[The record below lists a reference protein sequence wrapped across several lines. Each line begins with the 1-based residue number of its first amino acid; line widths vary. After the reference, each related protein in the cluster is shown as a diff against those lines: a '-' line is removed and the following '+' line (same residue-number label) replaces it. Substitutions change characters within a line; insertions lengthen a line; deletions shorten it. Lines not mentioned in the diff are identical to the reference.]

1 MMTRISLAQ
10 AILLLAICTI
20 VGPGQVFAQETAP
33 QPTRLALEVTF
44 YPGRTP
50 GYQAIKR
57 EGAWYGLFARIDAL
71 HTPRNAA
78 FRAVHVASYLEQD
91 TVHVIISLLSGEKGP
106 ENKLQVAEYV
116 IRETQKITVEELRQ
130 FGIHPFEIKL
140 VRLAPTL
147 GPVPSVVL
155 KDIQSLLV
163 VNSVAVDST
172 LPSFQIFLLN
182 QSDKDVAALAVN
194 VTSTKREMSSLPRG
208 VEGKPLIET
217 GKVYALRV
225 ATPLRARETRGGYEP
240 FTLPNQRIEITTVI
254 FADGTFEGD
263 PQPAVMFKSFRANEK
278 TELSRLISVLENAMT
293 SPEDVPDALKTLEH
307 NVRFPSNDSAVAPG
321 LNPSNSPTITPPAP
335 EKKQADGETYF
346 PPIRAELV
354 KEIRLLQS
362 EDWRDKKHYMRWLS
376 TTKKRFESWLAR
388 L

>member
-1 MMTRISLAQ
+1 MTRIRLTQ
-10 AILLLAICTI
+10 AILLFAVCTI
-20 VGPGQVFAQETAP
+20 AAAGQVSAQETP
-33 QPTRLALEVTF
+33 VQPTRLALEVTF
-44 YPGRTP
+44 YPGRAP
-50 GYQAIKR
+50 GYQAIKK
-57 EGAWYGLFARIDAL
+57 EGGWYGLFARIDSQN
-71 HTPRNAA
+71 TPPNAA
-78 FRAVHVASYLEQD
+78 FRAVHIASYIDRD

-116 IRETQKITVEELRQ
+116 IHETQKITVEELRQ

-163 VNSVAVDST
+163 VKSIAIDST
-172 LPSFQIFLLN
+172 LPSFQISLLN
-182 QSDKDVAALAVN
+182 QSDKAVVALAVN

-208 VEGKPLIET
+208 VEGQPLIEA
-217 GKVYALRV
+217 GKVHELRV

-240 FTLPNQRIEITTVI
+240 ATLTNQRIEITTVI

-263 PQPAVMFKSFRANEK
+263 PSPAEMFKSFRAREK
-278 TELSRLISVLENAMT
+278 AELSRLISLLENAMM
-293 SPEDVPDALKTLEH
+293 SSEDVPDALKTLERS
-307 NVRFPSNDSAVAPG
+307 VRFPANDR
-321 LNPSNSPTITPPAP
+321 NPSNSPTTTPPEP
-335 EKKQADGETYF
+335 EKNEADVETYF
-346 PPIRAELV
+346 PPIRADLV

-362 EDWRDKKHYMRWLS
+362 EDWRDKKHYMRWLAS
-376 TTKKRFESWLAR
+376 TKKRFEMWLAR